1 MDEHIAKNPPND
13 DGKDTS
19 SIDTTHL
26 TNDDSDI
33 TIMGAPLKVD
43 MDDMG

>member
-1 MDEHIAKNPPND
+1 MAEYIVKNPQND

-19 SIDTTHL
+19 SIDITHL

-33 TIMGAPLKVD
+33 VIMGASLIMSD
-43 MDDMG
+43 